1 MMEYFTAPW
10 PWYIAGPLI
19 GLTIPLMLLLLNK
32 PFGISSTMK
41 DICAMGLSGTNIKLF
56 QYDWKTQW
64 WNLLFALGIILGA
77 FLVATL
83 FPNPETVEIS
93 EGTISRL
100 HSLGINNLSGL
111 VPVEI
116 FNWETLGSPTTLIML
131 CFGGFLVGFGT
142 RYAGGCTSG
151 HAIMGLSMFS
161 LSSLI
166 AVIGFFV
173 GGLTMTWL
181 ILPQIL
187 ELLS

>member
-1 MMEYFTAPW
+1 MEYINGPW
-10 PWYIAGPLI
+10 PWYVAGPLI

-41 DICAMGLSGTNIKLF
+41 DICAMCLSGTNIKFF

-64 WNLLFALGIILGA
+64 WNLLFALGVILGA
-77 FLVATL
+77 VLVTTL
-83 FPNPETVEIS
+83 FPNPETVDIS
-93 EGTISRL
+93 EGTIFRL
-100 HSLGINNLSGL
+100 KSLGMNDLSGL
-111 VPVEI
+111 VPMEI
-116 FNWETLGSPTTLIML
+116 FNWKTLSSPTTLIML

-161 LSSLI
+161 LPSLI
-166 AVIGFFV
+166 AVMGFFV
-173 GGLTMTWL
+173 GGLATTWL

-187 ELLS
+187 KLLS